1 VSTINPASNP
11 VIPTHSSQSQFT
23 TRLATAGYMATAGS
37 SPSQSDT
44 QSWYEAM
51 AKAWGQALNNQAQVI
66 TDLSNQLNNNGQD
79 QPSTITQLT
88 TESLKFSFMA
98 TSASTATTSTGQGL
112 DSLGRK
118 Q

>member
-1 VSTINPASNP
+1 MSSTVNTTYSNL
-11 VIPTHSSQSQFT
+11 ISNNNSTFT
-23 TRLATAGYMATAGS
+23 TRLATTGS
-37 SPSQSDT
+37 IAASGSPSQSET
-44 QSWYEAM
+44 RSWYEAM

-66 TDLSNQLNNNGQD
+66 TDLSSQLTDNGQD
-79 QPSTITQLT
+79 QPSTVTQLT
-88 TESLKFSFMA
+88 AESLKFSFMA